1 MGLDMYLKLNRA
13 RSENIANVENVKDL
27 ESLFDKVIV
36 TVKEEFTIGYW
47 RKANAI
53 FALIEN
59 TCKPEGI
66 EDCERIYIS
75 VDQIKTM
82 LDICKQV
89 KENPDT
95 AHENLPT
102 QSGFFFGSTEYDEYY
117 FDMIDYTIE
126 LFEKVLT
133 FMSKDNN
140 DNYYD
145 VIFYAWW

>member
-1 MGLDMYLKLNRA
+1 MGLDMYLILGRTS
-13 RSENIANVENVKDL
+13 SENITNVKDVEDL
-27 ESLFDKVIV
+27 KSLFNKIVV
-36 TVKEEFTIGYW
+36 TVKEDFTVGYW

-53 FALIEN
+53 FTLIEN

-66 EDCERIYIS
+66 EDCEHIYIS

-95 AHENLPT
+95 AHEKLPT

-117 FDMIDYTIE
+117 FETIDYTIE

-133 FMSKDNN
+133 FMSKNDN

-145 VIFYAWW
+145 IIFYAWW